1 MKSFKRYIKERVT
14 GVGPGGGD
22 AMEIGVD
29 SDTGMSAGDITNENK
44 NIEESLKNIDPKN
57 ES

>member
-22 AMEIGVD
+22 AMDIGVD
-29 SDTGMSAGDITNENK
+29 SDTGMSAGDVTNADTLRTVSYTHLRAHET
-44 NIEESLKNIDPKN
+44 
-57 ES
+57 